1 MSAAVRAEMKDAYP
15 ELKEHAARI
24 TKILDEEEHRFMR
37 TVEVGL
43 RRLEEEMQEL
53 QGITRK
59 GIDVSQFHAVQQ
71 IKDTGLGNLIYPGE
85 KAFRLYDTFGLPRDF
100 IEDVLRDNGLD
111 VRLAWLRSCDGRT
124 AHARKSFLEGRT

>member
-15 ELKEHAARI
+15 ELKENAARI
-24 TKILDEEEHRFMR
+24 TKSSTKNSTAYMR

-111 VRLAWLRSCDGRT
+111 VDRPGFRSCDGRT